1 MLSFIN
7 SYVLGPL
14 LPIVLASAGA
24 FIFVKL
30 SLKPFS
36 RPIKLLKGFRGKDSK
51 ESFKSACLGL
61 SGTLGVGNIAGVAAA
76 IGIGGAG
83 AIFWMW
89 IFALFAMVIKYAEV
103 VLAMR
108 YGRHGEGGAALYIKH
123 GLNKP
128 KLAVIFSFMIII
140 SSIGVGNTVQSSAA
154 AESMRVCFDIPN
166 IVTGI
171 IFSIITLIMIYGGRK
186 RIESAS
192 SVIIPVLSLGYVIV
206 SLCIIIRNHKM
217 IPSVF
222 NEIID
227 GAFSM
232 ASITGGTLGFIFSK
246 AVRLGASRGILSNEA
261 GCGTAAYAHK
271 TDCHPAEQGI
281 WGIFEVFVDTILLC
295 TLTAF
300 VVLLTPCVDLDG
312 NGIRVALDAYSYY
325 GDWLGLF
332 IGIST
337 AIYALASVVCWS
349 YYGVSSVNY
358 LGGKKNSRRLYL
370 LAYSLAGII
379 GSVFAPSLVW
389 EISDFTV
396 SLMAIINTACV
407 IKLWR
412 EIKESTDQYFS

>member
-7 SYVLGPL
+7 SALLGPM
-14 LPIVLASAGA
+14 LPIMLACAGV
-24 FIFVKL
+24 FLLIKL
-30 SLKPFS
+30 SFKPFS
-36 RPIKLLKGFRGKDSK
+36 RPLKLLRAFRGKDSK
-51 ESFKSACLGL
+51 ASFRSACLAL

-76 IGIGGAG
+76 IGTGGAG

-89 IFALFAMVIKYAEV
+89 VFALMAMVIKYAEV

-108 YGRHGEGGAALYIKH
+108 YNRHGEGGAALYMRH
-123 GLNKP
+123 GLKKP
-128 KLAVIFSFMIII
+128 LIAAIFSFMILI

-154 AESMRVCFDIPN
+154 AESMRVCFNFPN

-171 IFSIITLIMIYGGRK
+171 IFSVITLIMIYGGRK
-186 RIESAS
+186 RIEAAS
-192 SVIIPVLSLGYVIV
+192 SVIIPILSLGYVIV
-206 SLCIIIRNHKM
+206 SVCIIIANHRM
-217 IPSVF
+217 IPSVINQIF
-222 NEIID
+222 D
-227 GAFSM
+227 GAFS
-232 ASITGGTLGFIFSK
+232 STSLVGGAFGFLFSN

-271 TDCHPAEQGI
+271 TNCHPAEQGV

-300 VVLLTPCVDLDG
+300 VVLLTPNIALDG
-312 NGIRVALDAYSYY
+312 NGIRVALDAYGYY
-325 GDWLGLF
+325 GEWLRLF
-332 IGIST
+332 IGVST

-349 YYGVSSVNY
+349 YYGVSSINY

-370 LAYSLAGII
+370 IAYSLAGIL

-396 SLMAIINTACV
+396 SVMAIINTVCV
-407 IKLWR
+407 ISLWK
-412 EIKESTDQYFS
+412 EIKASTVEYFN

>member
-1 MLSFIN
+1 MLSLIN
-7 SYVLGPL
+7 SAVLGPL
-14 LPIVLASAGA
+14 LPIMLASAG
-24 FIFVKL
+24 IFLLIKL
-30 SLKPFS
+30 SLKPFI
-36 RPIKLLKGFRGKDSK
+36 RPSKILRVFRSKDSK
-51 ESFKSACLGL
+51 ASFRSVCLAL
-61 SGTLGVGNIAGVAAA
+61 SGTLGVGNIAGVASA
-76 IGIGGAG
+76 IGTGGAG

-89 IFALFAMVIKYAEV
+89 IFAVMAMVIKYAEV

-108 YGRHGEGGAALYIKH
+108 YKRHGDGGPALYMKY

-128 KLAVIFSFMIII
+128 AIATIFSILILV

-154 AESMRVCFDIPN
+154 AESMRVSFDVPN
-166 IVTGI
+166 IATGL
-171 IFSIITLIMIYGGRK
+171 IFSFITIIMICGGRR

-192 SVIIPVLSLGYVIV
+192 SVIIPILSLGYVIISV
-206 SLCIIIRNHKM
+206 SIIISNYKM
-217 IPSVF
+217 IPSAVNQIF
-222 NEIID
+222 D
-227 GAFSM
+227 GAFS
-232 ASITGGTLGFIFSK
+232 AKSLSGGILGFLLSN

-300 VVLLTPCVDLDG
+300 VVLLTPNIPLDS
-312 NGIRVALDAYSYY
+312 NGIRVALDSYGYY
-325 GDWLGLF
+325 GEWLRLF

-370 LAYSLAGII
+370 FAYSLAGIL
-379 GSVFAPSLVW
+379 GSVFTPSLVW

-407 IKLWR
+407 IMLW
-412 EIKESTDQYFS
+412 KEVKKSTDEFFV